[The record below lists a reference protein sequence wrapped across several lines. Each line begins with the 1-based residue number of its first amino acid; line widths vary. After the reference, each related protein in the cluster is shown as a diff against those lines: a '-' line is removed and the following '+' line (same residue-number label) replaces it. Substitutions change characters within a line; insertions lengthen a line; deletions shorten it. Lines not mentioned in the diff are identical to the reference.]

1 MAVSLIN
8 NLGSLA
14 SQTRLNAT
22 SGKLNTTI
30 QRLSSGLRINNSG
43 DDAAGLSIANKFR
56 SDVAILTQGIRNAND
71 GASTLQIIDG
81 GLNTISNLLDRA
93 ATLGTQSASDTF
105 TGDRNTLQLEYG
117 KILDEITRQAQ
128 NIGLVQNGRYN
139 TTLATVIGGGS
150 DSFAATSSNTSVSID
165 LSGTANRVDST
176 SLGLTNTNIGSFGK
190 VGKVGATGADFRD
203 TSATVTAETL
213 TFQVQGTD
221 GTFGTAFTA
230 TLTAGATTT
239 ATLASLN
246 ANASLQ
252 SAGITVSVN
261 STTGSLEFNSGSL
274 FKVYSSAA
282 AAATNSGISAAAN
295 DIAFSSNGNNTTI
308 TATANTAAANQT
320 ISLTLAST
328 GEVVNVTVAGAAAAT
343 AETNADT
350 FEAAV
355 NANQKLR
362 DAGIV
367 AIRTANGAT
376 GGAGVRLVS
385 AKTSFTYTIA
395 ETSTAAAADRT
406 LGAPTVGTQTI
417 TAATDAGAAG
427 AKKALDALKTA
438 ISNLGKVQGTV
449 GSGQN
454 RLQQAIELATSQI
467 TNFQA
472 AESRIRDADVTAEAS
487 NLARLSVLQQ
497 AGVAALAQA
506 NQASQAVLSLLRG

>member
-1 MAVSLIN
+1 MAVSLIS

-22 SGKLNTTI
+22 GNKLNSTI
-30 QRLSSGLRINNSG
+30 QKLSSGLRINNSG

-56 SDVAILTQGIRNAND
+56 SDVAILTQGVRNAND

-93 ATLGTQSASDTF
+93 ATLSTQSASDTF
-105 TGDRNTLQLEYG
+105 TGDRNTLQAEYG

-150 DSFAATSSNTSVSID
+150 DSYAASNSNTGVSID
-165 LSGTANRVDST
+165 LSGAANRVDST
-176 SLGLTNTNIGSFGK
+176 SLGLTNSNIGSFGK
-190 VGKVGATGADFRD
+190 VGRAGTTARDFRD
-203 TSATVTAETL
+203 TSASTTAETL
-213 TFQVQGTD
+213 TFQVQKTD
-221 GTFGTAFTA
+221 GTFDTAFTVA
-230 TLTAGATTT
+230 IGTGTTT
-239 ATLASLN
+239 TELASLN

-261 STTGSLEFNSGSL
+261 ATTGSLEFNSGSL
-274 FKVYSSAA
+274 FKVSSSAA
-282 AAATNSGISAAAN
+282 AAATNSGISAAIG
-295 DIAFSSNGNNTTI
+295 DIAFSSNGNYTTI
-308 TATANTAAANQT
+308 TATGNTAIATQT
-320 ISLTLAST
+320 LALTLAST
-328 GEVVNVTVAGAAAAT
+328 GEVVNVAVAGAAAAT

-350 FEAAV
+350 LEAAI

-362 DAGIV
+362 DAGVV
-367 AIRTANGAT
+367 AIRTATGAT
-376 GGAGVRLVS
+376 GGAGVRIVS
-385 AKTSFTYTIA
+385 AETSFTYTIA

-417 TAATDAGAAG
+417 TAATDSGAAG
-427 AKKALDALKTA
+427 AKKALDSLKSA
-438 ISNLGKVQGTV
+438 IASLGRVQGTV
-449 GSGQN
+449 GTGQN

-506 NQASQAVLSLLRG
+506 NQSSQAVLSLLR

>member
-22 SGKLNTTI
+22 STKLNSTI

-43 DDAAGLSIANKFR
+43 EDAAGLSIANKFR
-56 SDVAILTQGIRNAND
+56 SDVAILTQGVRNAND

-93 ATLGTQSASDTF
+93 STLATQSASDTF

-128 NIGLVQNGRYN
+128 NVGLVQNGRYN

-150 DSFAATSSNTSVSID
+150 DSYSASNSNTGVSID
-165 LSGTANRVDST
+165 LSGSANRVDAT
-176 SLGLTNTNIGSFGK
+176 SLGLTSTNIGSFGK
-190 VGKVGATGADFRD
+190 VGRAGSTAADFRD
-203 TSATVTAETL
+203 TSASVTAETL
-213 TFQVQGTD
+213 TFQVLQSD
-221 GTFGTAFTA
+221 GTFGTAFNVA
-230 TLTAGATTT
+230 ISAGTTT
-239 ATLASLN
+239 AALSSLN

-261 STTGSLEFNSGSL
+261 SQTGSLEFNSGSL
-274 FKVYSSAA
+274 FKVYSSAN
-282 AAATNSGISAAAN
+282 AAATNSGISATAG
-295 DIAFSSNGNNTTI
+295 DIQFSSNGNNTTI

-320 ISLTLAST
+320 LALTIAST
-328 GEVVNVTVAGAAAAT
+328 GEVVNVTVAGGAAAT

-350 FEAAV
+350 LEAAV

-376 GGAGVRLVS
+376 GGAGVRIVS
-385 AKTSFTYTIA
+385 AKSSFTYTIA
-395 ETSTAAAADRT
+395 ETSTGSSADRT

-417 TAATDAGAAG
+417 TAATDSGATG
-427 AKKALDALKTA
+427 AKKALDSLKTA
-438 ISNLGKVQGTV
+438 IANLGKVQGTV

-467 TNFQA
+467 TNFQS

-506 NQASQAVLSLLRG
+506 NQSSQAVLSLLRG

>member
-1 MAVSLIN
+1 MPVSLIN

-14 SQTRLNAT
+14 SQTRLDAT
-22 SGKLNTTI
+22 GAKLNTTI
-30 QRLSSGLRINNSG
+30 QRLSSGLRINRSG

-56 SDVAILTQGIRNAND
+56 SDVSVLSQGVRNAND

-93 ATLGTQSASDTF
+93 ATLSTQSASDTF

-117 KILDEITRQAQ
+117 KLLDEITRQAQ
-128 NIGLVQNGRYN
+128 SIGLVQNGRYN
-139 TTLATVIGGGS
+139 ASLATVIGGGT
-150 DSFAATSSNTSVSID
+150 DSFSAATSNNSVAID
-165 LSGTANRVDST
+165 LSGAANRVDAT

-190 VGKVGATGADFRD
+190 VGKAGATGADFRD
-203 TSATVTAETL
+203 TSASVTAETL
-213 TFQVQGTD
+213 TFQVQQTD
-221 GTFGTAFTA
+221 GTFGTAFTVA
-230 TLTAGATTT
+230 IGAGTTV
-239 ATLASLN
+239 AALASLN
-246 ANASLQ
+246 SNASLQ
-252 SAGITVSVN
+252 AAGLTVSVN
-261 STTGSLEFNSGSL
+261 STNGSLEFNSGSL
-274 FKVYSSAA
+274 FRVHSNTAA
-282 AAATNSGISAAAN
+282 LATNSGISAAI
-295 DIAFSSNGNNTTI
+295 DGIAFSSNGNNTTI
-308 TATANTAAANQT
+308 TATGNTAAANQT
-320 ISLTLAST
+320 IALTIAST

-367 AIRTANGAT
+367 AIRTTNGAT

-385 AKTSFTYTIA
+385 SETSFTYTIA
-395 ETSTAAAADRT
+395 ETSTGAAADRT
-406 LGAPTVGTQTI
+406 LGAPTVGTQAI
-417 TAATDAGAAG
+417 TAATDSGASG
-427 AKKALDALKTA
+427 AKKSLDSLKTA
-438 ISNLGKVQGTV
+438 IANLGKVQGTV
-449 GSGQN
+449 GTGQN

-467 TNFQA
+467 TNFQS

-506 NQASQAVLSLLRG
+506 NQSTQAILSLLRG